1 MIACPSC
8 GADSAVYET
17 RATPGG
23 ARRRR
28 VCKDAA
34 CGQKFSTIELPLGVP
49 TRDATQ
55 DHVVAVPKAYLDK
68 MLELLSAALGFPRA

>member
-8 GADSAVYET
+8 GASSTVVET

-28 VCKDAA
+28 ACSDTA
-34 CGQKFSTIELPLGVP
+34 CGQKFTTIELPLGVP
-49 TRDATQ
+49 ARHAT
-55 DHVVAVPKAYLDK
+55 DGVVAVPRAYLDK
-68 MLELLSAALGFPRA
+68 MLELLSAALGYPKA